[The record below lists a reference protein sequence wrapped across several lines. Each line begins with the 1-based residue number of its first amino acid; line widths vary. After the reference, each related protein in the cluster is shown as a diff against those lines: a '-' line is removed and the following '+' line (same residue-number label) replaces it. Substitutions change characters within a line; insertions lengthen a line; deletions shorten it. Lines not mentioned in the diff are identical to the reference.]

1 MQVNIITAMYLNIRF
16 IFHFVLALLPNCYT
30 DVSPGSRKMANES
43 ASGKLYTKGA
53 FLGDIKICNCL
64 ENVRQIRNPL
74 FRKKVEI
81 FQMKDSQ

>member
-1 MQVNIITAMYLNIRF
+1 MQVNIITAVHLNRRF
-16 IFHFVLALLPNCYT
+16 RFHFVLALLPNYYA
-30 DVSPGSRKMANES
+30 DVNPGNRKTANES

-53 FLGDIKICNCL
+53 FLGDIKICNHL

-74 FRKKVEI
+74 FRKKVGT